1 MKMRLGKKIKKYEIG
16 RAMKKRKQE
25 RKWKIL
31 CYKRKGEKDKMMK
44 KKCKLKNKMK
54 TAMKKE
60 RK

>member
-1 MKMRLGKKIKKYEIG
+1 MKNM
-16 RAMKKRKQE
+16 KQE